1 VVERYEFES
10 IYHAQMIF
18 SHYYEWNN
26 NYRKHGSLGRKS
38 PEQFLLQYAQKNQ
51 PCKTEKLS
59 EIVSN
64 FNPVLSKN

>member
-18 SHYYEWNN
+18 NRYYEWYNN
-26 NYRKHGSLGRKS
+26 HRKHGSLGRKS
-38 PEQFLLQYAQKNQ
+38 LEQFLLQYAQKNQ
-51 PCKTEKLS
+51 PCKTEKLP